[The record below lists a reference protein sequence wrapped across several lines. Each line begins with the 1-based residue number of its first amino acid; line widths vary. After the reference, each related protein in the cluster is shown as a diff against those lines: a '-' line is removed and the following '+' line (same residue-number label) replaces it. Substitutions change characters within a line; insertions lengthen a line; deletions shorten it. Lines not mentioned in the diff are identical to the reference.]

1 MIMRLF
7 ALKGKTGY
15 TKFDVETWRE
25 ILKPYD
31 EKKLTEAFSIAI
43 QKEGFFEIKTV
54 LDELKPNN
62 EKIAINE
69 WDKIMQIARD
79 GGQGY
84 DRLSDASKSAL
95 RLAGGLQQLRT
106 TESSYIRDNMQ
117 KLFIDNF
124 DVENKKILF
133 NENAKSYE
141 FVKDFSDKFKI
152 E

>member
-1 MIMRLF
+1 MDDIKKLDTMIMRLF

-69 WDKIMQIARD
+69 WDKIMQIAMQD
-79 GGQGY
+79 I
-84 DRLSDASKSAL
+84 
-95 RLAGGLQQLRT
+95 
-106 TESSYIRDNMQ
+106 TERKNS
-117 KLFIDNF
+117 
-124 DVENKKILF
+124 V
-133 NENAKSYE
+133 
-141 FVKDFSDKFKI
+141 VKDTI
-152 E
+152 V